1 MALLFFV
8 LCSWN
13 DVVKVIENFNDLKG
27 TIDYNAEREKKR
39 AAHWTARSLC
49 LRDYLSI
56 SLISII

>member
-27 TIDYNAEREKKR
+27 TIDYNAERDKKSEQPIGLL
-39 AAHWTARSLC
+39 AH
-49 LRDYLSI
+49 YV
-56 SLISII
+56 